1 MTTPSFL
8 LFRFLTSLIFF
19 YAGIKHLTR
28 PEGIL
33 KRVANSATYAY
44 INQPYL
50 FKAAI
55 LISGIIMIAGALMLV
70 VGFKTRMAAMLLL
83 SIIIT
88 ITLATQLEDLKDLVP
103 FFKNI
108 AIMGSLLLIINN
120 QKNEIKKYRT
130 DNTYAASE
138 LGGFCAEN
146 NIR

>member
-55 LISGIIMIAGALMLV
+55 FISGIVMITGAMMLIAGYKKRV
-70 VGFKTRMAAMLLL
+70 AAMVLLAIL
-83 SIIIT
+83 IT
-88 ITLATQLEDLKDLVP
+88 ITLTTQLEDLNDLGP

-108 AIMGSLLLIINN
+108 AIMGSLLFIINT
-120 QKNEIKKYRT
+120 KNKRT
-130 DNTYAASE
+130 VRSTTSNGHTASE
-138 LGGFCAEN
+138 LGGFCG
-146 NIR
+146 

>member
-44 INQPYL
+44 INQLYL

-55 LISGIIMIAGALMLV
+55 FISGIVMIAGALMLI
-70 VGFKTRMAAMLLL
+70 VGYKTRMAAMVLL
-83 SIIIT
+83 SIIIA
-88 ITLATQLEDLKDLVP
+88 ITLTTQLEDLKDLGP

-108 AIMGSLLLIINN
+108 AIMGSLLLIINT
-120 QKNEIKKYRT
+120 KKKRT
-130 DNTYAASE
+130 IIATTKKGHTASE
-138 LGGFCAEN
+138 LGGFCG
-146 NIR
+146 

>member
-55 LISGIIMIAGALMLV
+55 FISGIVMITGAMMLIAGYKKRV
-70 VGFKTRMAAMLLL
+70 AAMVLLAIL
-83 SIIIT
+83 IT
-88 ITLATQLEDLKDLVP
+88 ITLTTQLEDLNDLGP

-108 AIMGSLLLIINN
+108 AIMGSLLLIVNT
-120 QKNEIKKYRT
+120 KNKRT
-130 DNTYAASE
+130 VKPTTSYGHTASE
-138 LGGFCAEN
+138 LGGFCG
-146 NIR
+146 